1 MAEVHMQHEAA
12 NAEYQ
17 EELRHRP
24 EILNKLSFT
33 RKICDVLQESSE
45 RLQETLS
52 RCKADGATLYTAFN
66 SSAEQLREMRH
77 KQVQQDEKVKHQV
90 EGLQEKVSLSSNHSS
105 ELVEYLTSAKQQVD
119 GELTEVRAQLA
130 TANARNNDLLTALG
144 DSNREIDSHKYETD
158 RKDDMITHLQR
169 EMKRHEDEYNIQ
181 TSNANKTLAQ
191 KDKEIQEAIDAVQSL
206 KQALMNQEQFIK
218 SVSDERNSLQEKVAD
233 LEEEQQRLVAAME
246 SLKMQMQDT
255 NSARACVEENLNKAL
270 NENNDLKKENF
281 DYVQEM
287 EDLQMQINL
296 LEKDKTQINDEL
308 QQSKKDSN
316 EKFAQIQQLVTEKK
330 QLEDHIEEIKNN
342 AKAYQEIA
350 EGKQKDLDN
359 EIDTKV
365 NAINCLMS
373 EVKTATDVKFKLAKV
388 KKEMELER
396 DAMKE
401 KEEKS
406 KKEIKKLQ
414 DSVRVKE
421 AELTQNMSMILE
433 LRSEKGRLQQTIQDM
448 QKTDNVEKK
457 LTGRRWPPPKEH
469 FVLELDDNAVMMT
482 PPRAVGFNTY
492 TAALIVVN

>member
-1 MAEVHMQHEAA
+1 MADRRW
-12 NAEYQ
+12 
-17 EELRHRP
+17 LRGACP
-24 EILNKLSFT
+24 GF
-33 RKICDVLQESSE
+33 ES
-45 RLQETLS
+45 
-52 RCKADGATLYTAFN
+52 
-66 SSAEQLREMRH
+66 RH
-77 KQVQQDEKVKHQV
+77 
-90 EGLQEKVSLSSNHSS
+90 
-105 ELVEYLTSAKQQVD
+105 
-119 GELTEVRAQLA
+119 
-130 TANARNNDLLTALG
+130 
-144 DSNREIDSHKYETD
+144 
-158 RKDDMITHLQR
+158 KDDMITHLQR
-169 EMKRHEDEYNIQ
+169 EMKRLADEYNIQ

-246 SLKMQMQDT
+246 ALKIQMQDT

-281 DYVQEM
+281 DYVQVLTNMKQEM

-350 EGKQKDLDN
+350 EGKQKDLEIQLQNKDN

-433 LRSEKGRLQQTIQDM
+433 LRREKGRLQQTIQDM
-448 QKTDNVEKK
+448 QKTLDNVEKE

-469 FVLELDDNAVMMT
+469 FVPELDDNAVMMT
-482 PPRAVGFNTY
+482 PSRAKVARQETVGKRLELTPPAASSTVPTAPTAPTAPNAPTAPMAAMSPDSLFKIFTDSSSDADAPNETAVKRCF
-492 TAALIVVN
+492 AALSRGETLSRAQMATLKKQPNRIEPRNQIQEQQMPQEIVSNAKEDTAKTRPRKFFKHKRLETKK